1 MSAHRQYELVY
12 IVPAETAEQAL
23 ADLQTQVEAIVGK
36 FSGTVEKVENWGRRK
51 LAYDIGPHKEGIYV
65 LYQILGGS
73 DLVKELDR
81 RLKVTDLVV
90 RHLIVRIDEEMRI
103 AERQRSER
111 QAETARRRVARG
123 LPPEPAP
130 GEARVET
137 GTHDEAEV

>member
-1 MSAHRQYELVY
+1 MSAQRQYELVY

-23 ADLQTQVEAIVGK
+23 ADLQTQVEGIVGR

-51 LAYDIGPHKEGIYV
+51 LAYDIGPHKEGVYV

-90 RHLIVRIDEEMRI
+90 RHLIVRIDEEMRV

-130 GEARVET
+130 GEAKAET
-137 GTHDEAEV
+137 PTHDEAEV

>member
-1 MSAHRQYELVY
+1 MSAQRQYELVY

-23 ADLQTQVEAIVGK
+23 ADLQTQVETIVGK

-51 LAYDIGPHKEGIYV
+51 LAYDIGPHKEGVYV
-65 LYQILGGS
+65 LYQILGGG

-103 AERQRSER
+103 AGRRQSER

-130 GEARVET
+130 GEARVDT
-137 GTHDEAEV
+137 GIHDEAEV